1 MITMKKFLLS
11 LLAVSVGYFASAN
24 AQQPPIMGWS
34 SWNTYGFQIND
45 SLVRTQADAMVNL
58 GFFDKGYKYINIDD
72 GFFGGRDKEGKLL
85 IHPTR
90 FPNGLRPLV
99 NYIHSKGLKAGIY
112 SDAGRNTCASFWGN
126 PKDTIGIGVGLYG
139 HDAEDMALYFD
150 DLDFDFIKVDYCGA
164 DAGNNAEGLD
174 LDEEQRY
181 KEIAA
186 AIRGVNKKDLNW
198 NICRWAFPGTWVCD
212 IVDSWRT
219 TEDIYLGWE
228 SIKSIIGQ
236 SLYLSAYTTYGHYND
251 MDMLEVGRGL
261 TDEEDKTHFGMW
273 CIMSSP
279 LLIGCDLHDIKGN
292 ALELMQ
298 NEELIA
304 LNQNTLGLQ
313 AYVVEKENDCY
324 ILVKDVE
331 ELYGKKRAIAVYNP
345 SNGIKNVTVDFSV
358 LDLAGEVKARDLFQR
373 KDVGSF
379 SGEMSVTVP
388 AHGTR
393 IYTLEAAERL
403 ERTVYEAETAWLSE
417 YQELW
422 NNESRGTAIYSEK
435 SDASGGAIVG
445 WLGNR
450 ASNDLQ
456 WRNVYSHTGGKY
468 KMTLSFITGENRN
481 IKISVNGGAPISAT
495 LNGGSWSNVAHQDF
509 EITLNPGNN
518 VVRLY
523 TDAGWA
529 ADIDCMR
536 LELIEPT
543 QIITPSLASIDVKV
557 QGHKLHIQAPESTT
571 VTIIDVAGKQIWR
584 GEVAGRKT
592 IELPTGTYLVG
603 DKKVVVK

>member
-1 MITMKKFLLS
+1 MKKFLLS
-11 LLAVSVGYFASAN
+11 LLACCVGTCVTASAE
-24 AQQPPIMGWS
+24 QPPIMGWS

-58 GFFDKGYKYINIDD
+58 GFYEKGYKYINIDD
-72 GFFGGRDKEGKLL
+72 GFFGGRDKDGHLL
-85 IHPTR
+85 IHPMR

-99 NYIHSKGLKAGIY
+99 DYIHGKGLKAGIY
-112 SDAGRNTCASFWGN
+112 SDAGRNTCASFWGQ

-150 DLDFDFIKVDYCGA
+150 ELDFDFIKVDYCGA

-186 AIRGVNKKDLNW
+186 AINGVNKKNLNW

-219 TEDIYLGWE
+219 TEDIYLGWA

-261 TDEEDKTHFGMW
+261 TEEEDKTHFGMW

-279 LLIGCDLHDIKGN
+279 LMIGCDLNDIKGN

-304 LNQNTLGLQ
+304 LNQNELGLQ
-313 AYVVEKENDCY
+313 AYVVEKENGCY

-331 ELYGKKRAIAVYNP
+331 ELYGKKRAVAVYNP
-345 SNGIKNVTVDFSV
+345 TDGQKTVSV
-358 LDLAGEVKARDLFQR
+358 NFDMLDLAGEVKARDLFER
-373 KDVGSF
+373 ADAGTF
-379 SGEMSVTVP
+379 TGEMSVTVP

-393 IYTLEAAERL
+393 IYTIEAAERL

-435 SDASGGAIVG
+435 AGASGGAIVG

-456 WRNVYSHTGGKY
+456 WRTVQSETGGLY

-481 IKISVNGGAPISAT
+481 IKISVNGGEPISAS
-495 LNGGSWSNVAHQDF
+495 LNGGSWSNIAQKEF
-509 EITLNPGNN
+509 EITLNKGNN
-518 VVRLY
+518 TVRLY
-523 TDAGWA
+523 SDSGWM
-529 ADIDCMR
+529 ADIDCMT
-536 LELIEPT
+536 LQLLEPT
-543 QIITPSLASIDVKV
+543 GIQNATTADNLSVEVSGSTITITTAKSAKV
-557 QGHKLHIQAPESTT
+557 AI
-571 VTIIDVAGKQIWR
+571 VDMAGKQVWS
-584 GEVAGRKT
+584 GMVKGNKSVT
-592 IELPTGTYLVG
+592 LPAGTYLVN
-603 DKKVVVK
+603 DKKVLVK

>member
-1 MITMKKFLLS
+1 MKKFLLS
-11 LLAVSVGYFASAN
+11 LLACFVGGCVTASAE
-24 AQQPPIMGWS
+24 QPPIMGWS

-58 GFFDKGYKYINIDD
+58 GFFEKGYKYINIDD
-72 GFFGGRDKEGKLL
+72 GFFGGRDKDGHLL

-90 FPNGLRPLV
+90 FPNGLRTLV
-99 NYIHSKGLKAGIY
+99 DYIHGKGLKAGIY
-112 SDAGRNTCASFWGN
+112 SDAGRNTCASFWGQ

-139 HDAEDMALYFD
+139 HDVEDMELYFD
-150 DLDFDFIKVDYCGA
+150 ELDFDFIKVDYCGA

-186 AIRGVNKKDLNW
+186 AINGVNKKDLNW

-212 IVDSWRT
+212 MVDSWRT

-228 SIKSIIGQ
+228 SIKSIINQ

-261 TDEEDKTHFGMW
+261 TEEEDKTHFGMW

-279 LLIGCDLHDIKGN
+279 LLIGCDLNDIKGN

-304 LNQNTLGLQ
+304 LNQNELGLQ
-313 AYVVEKENDCY
+313 AYVVEKENGCY

-331 ELYGKKRAIAVYNP
+331 ELYGKKRAVAVYNP
-345 SNGIKNVTVDFSV
+345 TDGQKTVSV
-358 LDLAGEVKARDLFQR
+358 NFDMLDLAGEVKARDLFER
-373 KDVGSF
+373 ADAGTF
-379 SGEMSVTVP
+379 TGEMSVTVP

-403 ERTVYEAETAWLSE
+403 ERTVYEAEMAWLSE

-435 SDASGGAIVG
+435 AGASGGAIVG

-450 ASNDLQ
+450 ESNDLQ
-456 WRNVYSHTGGKY
+456 WRTVQSETGGLY
-468 KMTLSFITGENRN
+468 KMTLSFITGESRN
-481 IKISVNGGAPISAT
+481 IKISVNGGEPISAS
-495 LNGGSWSNVAHQDF
+495 LNGGSWSNIAQKDF
-509 EITLNPGNN
+509 EITLNKGNN
-518 VVRLY
+518 TVRLY
-523 TDAGWA
+523 SDAGWM
-529 ADIDCMR
+529 ADIDCMT
-536 LELIEPT
+536 LQLLEPT
-543 QIITPSLASIDVKV
+543 GIQNATTADNLSVEVSSGTITITTAKSTKV
-557 QGHKLHIQAPESTT
+557 AI
-571 VTIIDVAGKQIWR
+571 VDMAGKQVWS
-584 GEVAGRKT
+584 GMVQGKKSVT
-592 IELPTGTYLVG
+592 LPAGTYLVN
-603 DKKVVVK
+603 DKKVWVK

>member
-1 MITMKKFLLS
+1 MKKNFYLIIAL
-11 LLAVSVGYFASAN
+11 FMTCWASAN
-24 AQQPPIMGWS
+24 AEQPPIMGWS

-58 GFFDKGYKYINIDD
+58 GFFEKGYKYINIDD
-72 GFFGGRDKEGKLL
+72 GFFGGRDKDGHLL

-99 NYIHSKGLKAGIY
+99 DYIHGKGLKAGIY
-112 SDAGRNTCASFWGN
+112 SDAGRNTCASFWGQ

-139 HDAEDMALYFD
+139 HDVEDMELYFD
-150 DLDFDFIKVDYCGA
+150 ELDFDFIKVDYCGA

-186 AIRGVNKKDLNW
+186 AINGVDKKDLNW

-212 IVDSWRT
+212 MVDSWRT

-228 SIKSIIGQ
+228 SIKSIINQ

-261 TDEEDKTHFGMW
+261 TEEEDKTHFGMW

-304 LNQNTLGLQ
+304 LNQNELGLQ

-331 ELYGKKRAIAVYNP
+331 ELYGKKRAVAVYNP
-345 SNGIKNVTVDFSV
+345 TDGQKTVSV
-358 LDLAGEVKARDLFQR
+358 NFDMLDLAGEVKARDLFER
-373 KDVGSF
+373 ADAGTF
-379 SGEMSVTVP
+379 TGEMSVTVP

-435 SDASGGAIVG
+435 AGASGGAIVG

-450 ASNDLQ
+450 ESNDLQ
-456 WRNVYSHTGGKY
+456 WRTVQSETGGLY

-481 IKISVNGGAPISAT
+481 IKISVNGGEPISAS
-495 LNGGSWSNVAHQDF
+495 LNGGSWSNIAQKEF
-509 EITLNPGNN
+509 EITLNKGNN
-518 VVRLY
+518 TVRLY
-523 TDAGWA
+523 SDSGWM
-529 ADIDCMR
+529 ADIDCMT
-536 LELIEPT
+536 LQLLEPT
-543 QIITPSLASIDVKV
+543 GIQNATTADNLSVEVCNSTITITTAKSTKV
-557 QGHKLHIQAPESTT
+557 AI
-571 VTIIDVAGKQIWR
+571 VDMAGKQVWS
-584 GEVAGRKT
+584 GMVQGKKSVT
-592 IELPTGTYLVG
+592 LPAGTYLVN
-603 DKKVVVK
+603 DKKVLVK

>member
-1 MITMKKFLLS
+1 MKKFLLS
-11 LLAVSVGYFASAN
+11 LFACCIGACVTAN
-24 AQQPPIMGWS
+24 AEQPPIMGWS

-58 GFFDKGYKYINIDD
+58 GFFEKGYKYINIDD
-72 GFFGGRDKEGKLL
+72 GFFGGRDKDGHLL

-99 NYIHSKGLKAGIY
+99 DYIHGKGLKAGIY
-112 SDAGRNTCASFWGN
+112 SDAGRNTCASFWGQ

-139 HDAEDMALYFD
+139 HDVEDMELYFD
-150 DLDFDFIKVDYCGA
+150 ELDFDFIKVDYCGA

-186 AIRGVNKKDLNW
+186 AINGVNKKDLNW

-212 IVDSWRT
+212 MVDSWRT
-219 TEDIYLGWE
+219 TEDIYLGWA

-261 TDEEDKTHFGMW
+261 TEEEDKTHFGMW

-304 LNQNTLGLQ
+304 LNQNELGLQ

-331 ELYGKKRAIAVYNP
+331 ELYGKKRAVAVYNP
-345 SNGIKNVTVDFSV
+345 TDAQKTVSVNFSV
-358 LDLAGEVKARDLFQR
+358 LDLAGEVKARDLFER
-373 KDVGSF
+373 TDAGTF
-379 SGEMSVTVP
+379 TGEMSVTVP

-435 SDASGGAIVG
+435 AGASGGALVG

-456 WRNVYSHTGGKY
+456 WRTVQSETGGLY
-468 KMTLSFITGENRN
+468 KMTLSFITGESRN
-481 IKISVNGGAPISAT
+481 IKISVNGGEPISAS
-495 LNGGSWSNVAHQDF
+495 LNGGSWSNIAQKEF
-509 EITLNPGNN
+509 EITLNKGNN
-518 VVRLY
+518 TVRLY
-523 TDAGWA
+523 SDAGWM
-529 ADIDCMR
+529 ADIDCMT
-536 LELIEPT
+536 LQLLEPT
-543 QIITPSLASIDVKV
+543 GIQNATTADNLAVEVSNSTITITTAKSTKV
-557 QGHKLHIQAPESTT
+557 AI
-571 VTIIDVAGKQIWR
+571 VDMAGKQVWSGMVQ
-584 GEVAGRKT
+584 GEKSVT
-592 IELPTGTYLVG
+592 LPAGTYLVN
-603 DKKVVVK
+603 DKKVLVK

>member
-1 MITMKKFLLS
+1 MKKFLLS
-11 LLAVSVGYFASAN
+11 LLACCVGTCVTASAE
-24 AQQPPIMGWS
+24 QPPIMGWS

-345 SNGIKNVTVDFSV
+345 SNGIKNVTVDFSM

-393 IYTLEAAERL
+393 IYTLEAAQRL

-468 KMTLSFITGENRN
+468 KMTLAFITGENRN

-543 QIITPSLASIDVKV
+543 QIATHSLATIDVKV

-571 VTIIDVAGKQIWR
+571 VTIVDVAGKQIWR

>member
-1 MITMKKFLLS
+1 MKKFLLS
-11 LLAVSVGYFASAN
+11 LLACCVGTCVTASAE
-24 AQQPPIMGWS
+24 QPPIMGWS

-45 SLVRTQADAMVNL
+45 SLVRTQADAMVDL
-58 GFFDKGYKYINIDD
+58 GFFEKGYKYINIDD
-72 GFFGGRDKEGKLL
+72 GFFGGRDKDGHLL

-90 FPNGLRPLV
+90 FPNGMRPV
-99 NYIHSKGLKAGIY
+99 VDYIHGKGLKAGIY
-112 SDAGRNTCASFWGN
+112 SDAGRNTCASFWGQ

-150 DLDFDFIKVDYCGA
+150 ELDFDFIKVDYCGA

-181 KEIAA
+181 KDIAA
-186 AIRGVNKKDLNW
+186 AINGVNKKDLNW

-228 SIKSIIGQ
+228 SIKSIINQ

-261 TDEEDKTHFGMW
+261 TEEEDKTHFGMW

-304 LNQNTLGLQ
+304 LNQNELGLQ

-345 SNGIKNVTVDFSV
+345 SNGTKTVSVNFSM
-358 LDLAGEVKARDLFQR
+358 LDLAGEVKARDLFER
-373 KDVGSF
+373 ADAGTF
-379 SGEMSVTVP
+379 TGEMSVTVP

-422 NNESRGTAIYSEK
+422 NNESRGTAIYSENA
-435 SDASGGAIVG
+435 SASGGAIVG

-456 WRNVYSHTGGKY
+456 WRTVQSETGGLY
-468 KMTLSFITGENRN
+468 KMTLSFITGESRN
-481 IKISVNGGAPISAT
+481 IKISVNGGEPISASI
-495 LNGGSWSNVAHQDF
+495 NGGSWSNIAQKDF
-509 EITLNPGNN
+509 EITLNKGNN
-518 VVRLY
+518 TVRLY
-523 TDAGWA
+523 SDSGWM
-529 ADIDCMR
+529 ADIDCMT
-536 LELIEPT
+536 LQLLEPT
-543 QIITPSLASIDVKV
+543 GIQSATTADNLSVEVSNGTIMVTTAKSTKV
-557 QGHKLHIQAPESTT
+557 AI
-571 VTIIDVAGKQIWR
+571 VDMAGKQVWS
-584 GEVAGRKT
+584 GKVKGNKSVT
-592 IELPTGTYLVG
+592 LPAGTYLVN
-603 DKKVVVK
+603 DKKVLVK